1 MKADLDPI
9 QPELPLVDV
18 HLNRCR
24 GAELIESCRSI
35 AVFHGWDRAAKELD
49 ASFNPEGRSVSSG
62 VLRQALTISERNYAR
77 MEWLPYFAAIS
88 DEPAQVVA
96 SAAGKTLTVHG
107 KLKPEDELELLK
119 ERVMR
124 EFGTAGA
131 RLVMNTGG
139 RRR

>member
-1 MKADLDPI
+1 MKFDDEPQRA
-9 QPELPLVDV
+9 LPLVDT
-18 HLNRCR
+18 HLTRLR
-24 GAELIESCRSI
+24 GAELIDSCRTI
-35 AVFHGWDRAAKELD
+35 AAFHGWEKSAAELD
-49 ASFNPEGRSVSSG
+49 ASFNPEGRPVSVG
-62 VLRQALTISERNYAR
+62 VLRNALHVHERNYMRA
-77 MEWLPYFAAIS
+77 EWVPYFAAIS